1 VTAAATTF
9 INLVLKESDN
19 NVKLI
24 VLDRLDTLRS
34 KHGHM
39 FDNLIMDVLQV
50 LSRYIRVSAV
60 ISTDS
65 HSCSADIEVRR
76 KATSIALSM
85 TSSRNV
91 EDVVSFFKKQ
101 LQRTQDQDYEKVL
114 RSQLDPSPCMALILC
129 RLRSIVS
136 C

>member
-1 VTAAATTF
+1 MSYCSGTAAATTF
-9 INLVLKESDN
+9 IKLVLKESDN

-34 KHGHM
+34 KHGHA
-39 FDNLIMDVLQV
+39 FDNIIMDVLQV
-50 LSRYIRVSAV
+50 LSRYLYTAAFFIHEL
-60 ISTDS
+60 T
-65 HSCSADIEVRR
+65 HCSADIEVRR

-101 LQRTQDQDYEKVL
+101 LQKTQDEDYEKVSGSEL
-114 RSQLDPSPCMALILC
+114 KFPE
-129 RLRSIVS
+129 
-136 C
+136 